1 MARFHYA
8 YQKIVDLKTSEKS
21 QAEWQLSIVVG
32 KLSQEESSLQ
42 KLQEERALW
51 CEKLQQASQQAVP
64 LSAILTMQSY
74 IDFLD
79 DGILRKLRDVKKAES
94 AVEAGRRF
102 LSDRMMDEK
111 VWLKTKENALRRF
124 QADRMTKE
132 QNELDELATVR
143 FMYAAP

>member
-42 KLQEERALW
+42 KLQEERASW

-111 VWLKTKENALRRF
+111 V
-124 QADRMTKE
+124 
-132 QNELDELATVR
+132 
-143 FMYAAP
+143 